1 MSIDASRLKHLYPLD
16 SLRPEHLDVI
26 AREADSAELAVGE
39 VLFRAGDTDENTH
52 YLLSG
57 IVAGDYPDGKRKD
70 ISGESLQGRYPLGDL
85 MPRRFTAT
93 VQSLV
98 ATIVTVDRRFLE
110 KLITFD
116 QLTRSTS
123 FKLLDKDPE
132 GNRWIFRM
140 LQNNALRR
148 VPAGNLERLFSRF
161 EEIAVKNGQTVI
173 REGDDGDYFYVIKD
187 GAASVVQAGDGEP
200 AVVAYLVRGDSFGE
214 DALLSNSVRNAS
226 VIMIKDGKLMRLK
239 KSDFSEL
246 LKQPAV
252 EWLSA
257 GKASILVRQGAGIID
272 VRLPEEFEERAIK
285 GSMNMPLYRLREFTA
300 DLDKERS
307 YRRTQRRRRL
317 HPDQTRLRS
326 LRTHRRLIRH
336 GQADRQEG
344 LTVLS
349 GSARLRSPIAFKWC
363 ATSTSVD
370 SVECDRVTINRPFR
384 DTPRR
389 PRAKT
394 RLNRH
399 KQSI

>member
-16 SLRPEHLDVI
+16 SLRPDHLEVI
-26 AREADSAELAVGE
+26 ARESDSAELGVGQ

-57 IVAGDYPDGKRKD
+57 TVAGEYPDGKRKD

-93 VQSLV
+93 VQSLT

-116 QLTRSTS
+116 QLTRSDG
-123 FKLLDKDPE
+123 FKHIDKDPD
-132 GNRWIFRM
+132 NRWIFRL

-148 VPAGNLERLFSRF
+148 VPAGNLERLFTRF
-161 EEIAVKNGQTVI
+161 EEITVKNNQTVV

-187 GAASVVQAGDGEP
+187 GAASVIQAGDGDP

-226 VIMIKDGKLMRLK
+226 VTMIKDGKLMRLK

-257 GKASILVRQGAGIID
+257 AKASILVRQGAGVID

-285 GSMNMPLYRLREFTA
+285 GSMNMPLYRLREYVGN
-300 DLDKERS
+300 LDKEKSYICYCNTGERS
-307 YRRTQRRRRL
+307 AAAAF
-317 HPDQTRLRS
+317 
-326 LRTHRRLIRH
+326 I
-336 GQADRQEG
+336 
-344 LTVLS
+344 LTKLGFDAYALTGGLS
-349 GSARLRSPIAFKWC
+349 GM
-363 ATSTSVD
+363 V
-370 SVECDRVTINRPFR
+370 
-384 DTPRR
+384 
-389 PRAKT
+389 
-394 RLNRH
+394 
-399 KQSI
+399 KQMK